1 MTKQEA
7 VKHVYYWQYSHKH
20 NDPATN
26 FTSRLLD
33 LFRKADRDNY
43 AKLKS
48 AYPELVDA
56 LELWDN
62 SPDGGDELFT
72 SHGFKV

>member
-1 MTKQEA
+1 MTLENAITQ
-7 VKHVYYWQYSHKH
+7 VYYWQYSHKH

-26 FTSRLLD
+26 FSSKLLD

-48 AYPELVDA
+48 AFPEMAQA
-56 LELWDN
+56 LEMWDQ
-62 SPDGGDELFT
+62 SPDPDEFFRK
-72 SHGFKV
+72 HGFEV